1 MLALDRKIQAKHYYG
16 SVEFGGFRFYEKMPP
31 LKFMH
36 KFINSTR
43 LIRIVAR
50 LVCYRFVLYCM
61 PVNHVHTCMIYH
73 QIFDGHPIGFCVC
86 TKFMNNAH
94 TAQWMVV
101 RICHCHVITSK

>member
-31 LKFMH
+31 LEFMH

-50 LVCYRFVLYCM
+50 LVCYRFVLYC
-61 PVNHVHTCMIYH
+61 VLHARKSC
-73 QIFDGHPIGFCVC
+73 
-86 TKFMNNAH
+86 AH
-94 TAQWMVV
+94 LYD
-101 RICHCHVITSK
+101 ISSNI

>member
-31 LKFMH
+31 LEFMH

-50 LVCYRFVLYCM
+50 FGMLS
-61 PVNHVHTCMIYH
+61 
-73 QIFDGHPIGFCVC
+73 FCVVLR
-86 TKFMNNAH
+86 
-94 TAQWMVV
+94 TA
-101 RICHCHVITSK
+101 CP